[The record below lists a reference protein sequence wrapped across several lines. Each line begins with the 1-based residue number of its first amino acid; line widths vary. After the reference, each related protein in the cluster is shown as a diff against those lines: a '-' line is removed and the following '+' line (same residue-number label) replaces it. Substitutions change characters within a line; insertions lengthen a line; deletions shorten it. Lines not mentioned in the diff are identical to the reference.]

1 MNLIIV
7 LELLCD
13 VYKTFPYVQSF
24 SFLSRFNYCTRTTL
38 WCIQDFSIG
47 SVFFFPLFKRE
58 SGDQVETQGLTT
70 ERIQPKF
77 NCIVIDVNNL
87 KSISWLA
94 LLFHTIKPTQIYYK
108 GSIWFKPKHTFN
120 AETLFFTIQSHTR
133 PYHYSIFRRQT
144 HHHPSYIVTTETHTH
159 THT

>member
-1 MNLIIV
+1 MFNWISSLMNLIIV
-7 LELLCD
+7 LELLCY

-24 SFLSRFNYCTRTTL
+24 SFLSRFKYCTRTSL

-87 KSISWLA
+87 KAFLD
-94 LLFHTIKPTQIYYK
+94 LLYYV
-108 GSIWFKPKHTFN
+108 
-120 AETLFFTIQSHTR
+120 IQSNQPRFIIKAQHGSSSNT
-133 PYHYSIFRRQT
+133 PSLQKPCFSLFTVTLIPTIIAYSGGRL
-144 HHHPSYIVTTETHTH
+144 IVIPAI
-159 THT
+159 